1 MPASAYQRGL
11 TMERER
17 SERKDS
23 LEDSFECDESKD
35 DTNKDPK
42 GTGVKRQRSDVGPV
56 LDLPAAVVKGKK
68 TKGKKKKNS
77 KRKS

>member
-35 DTNKDPK
+35 DTRKPK

-68 TKGKKKKNS
+68 IKGKKKKNS